1 MLEGRARQMKRSEIV
16 LDADSLKTP
25 PHQKQMNKTKYMENK
40 TKFTANSS
48 NRGAL
53 LTWLMVR
60 VLLDYFP

>member
-53 LTWLMVR
+53 LT
-60 VLLDYFP
+60 